1 MFFEKDPYLNAV
13 MNFLKKS
20 EKKTVLGPF
29 RHFWTSLGQ
38 ADFFSRKFVIVTFL
52 LFWNSIAVQNFRKK
66 LNRF

>member
-20 EKKTVLGPF
+20 EKKLLGPF

-38 ADFFSRKFVIVTFL
+38 ADLFSRKFVIVTFL